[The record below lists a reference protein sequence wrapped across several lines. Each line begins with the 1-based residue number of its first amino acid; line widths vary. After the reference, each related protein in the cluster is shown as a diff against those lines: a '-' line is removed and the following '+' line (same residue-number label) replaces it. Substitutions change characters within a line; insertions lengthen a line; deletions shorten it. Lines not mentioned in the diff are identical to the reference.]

1 MGKKTESV
9 PFTDIMKIG
18 MLNYYILESMDDWVR
33 VVTEDHTVVFANRK
47 MKEHFGDDLNDKNC
61 CESLRRT
68 NECVFCISKKC
79 IESGR
84 PVEKEEVIDGRC
96 YSVKASPV
104 FDNTGKAVCAVE
116 VFRDISR
123 ERNLEL
129 ELHRRNQTLERDF
142 ELAKRIQKKILPT
155 RKRYGNLTMNFIYE
169 ASESLSGDIFDI
181 FNIGKNQIGMYV
193 ADVAGHGIAAS
204 MMTMFVRQ
212 AMRSLKEYVTAPA
225 AALKELYER
234 FRRLDL
240 EVDKYF
246 TCFYAI
252 YNMETNKLTYANAG
266 HNCMP
271 IVYNDERVEMLKISG
286 YPIFNLLR
294 DVEYEEGSIYFNR
307 SDKLLLYT
315 DGLIENKDDQ
325 GVFFGVDGLL
335 RLVEMRPKNL
345 LQEIELASQET
356 RWGALEDDYA
366 AILIERL

>member
-1 MGKKTESV
+1 MGKKTETV

-33 VVTEDHTVVFANRK
+33 VVTFDHTVLFANRK
-47 MKEHFGDDLNDKNC
+47 MKEYFGEDLSDKNC
-61 CESLRRT
+61 CESMNRR
-68 NECVFCISKKC
+68 EPCVFCISKKC
-79 IESGR
+79 IETGR
-84 PVEKEEVIDGRC
+84 PVEKEEFIDGRC

-104 FDNTGKAVCAVE
+104 FDNSGKAVCAVE

-129 ELHRRNQTLERDF
+129 ELHRKNQNLERDV

-155 RKRYGNLTMNFIYE
+155 RKRYGNLKMNFIYE
-169 ASESLSGDIFDI
+169 ASETLSGDIFDI
-181 FNIGKNQIGMYV
+181 FNVGSHQIGMYV

-212 AMRSLKEYVTAPA
+212 AMRSLKEYVFQPA
-225 AALKELYER
+225 EILKELYER
-234 FRRLDL
+234 FHRLNL

-246 TCFYAI
+246 TCFYAL

-271 IVYNDERVEMLKISG
+271 ILYSDDKVEMLQISG
-286 YPIFNLLR
+286 YPIFNLIR
-294 DVEYEEGSIYFNR
+294 DVEYEEGSVYFNR
-307 SDKLLLYT
+307 GDKLLLYT
-315 DGLIENKDDQ
+315 DGLVENKDED
-325 GVFFGVDGLL
+325 GIFFGVDGLL
-335 RLVEMRPKNL
+335 RLVEARPKDL
-345 LQEIELASQET
+345 LKEIELASQES

-366 AILIERL
+366 AILIERI